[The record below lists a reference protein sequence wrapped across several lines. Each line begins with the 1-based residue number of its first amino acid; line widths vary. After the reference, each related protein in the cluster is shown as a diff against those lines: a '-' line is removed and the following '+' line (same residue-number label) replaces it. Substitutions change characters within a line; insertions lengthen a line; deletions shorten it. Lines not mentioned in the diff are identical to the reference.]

1 MGGPGSGRGKS
12 FVKTSRRGGSRGS
25 RGGRRPTLAQ
35 DMNPSKKKI
44 SWQKNNR
51 MVVKTTLMSVMKTI

>member
-1 MGGPGSGRGKS
+1 MGGPGSGKGKRS
-12 FVKTSRRGGSRGS
+12 FCRISRGGGS

>member
-35 DMNPSKKKI
+35 DMTPIEEEN
-44 SWQKNNR
+44 Q
-51 MVVKTTLMSVMKTI
+51 LAEE